1 MRTSFF
7 IMQLFQESV
16 ERSESCKLAITNAL
30 EELLFNCSAKVLKSD
45 KDLLVF
51 EQMRV
56 FTDAFLS
63 VINNDINQ
71 NHSDFNREC
80 KTYERN
86 IRKVFV
92 SKEIEGR
99 LEDLKNR
106 ETTCEISESLEQVDE
121 EYSNI
126 ELARP
131 RNIKEKS
138 TPIVELKPYTNPL
151 TR

>member
-1 MRTSFF
+1 
-7 IMQLFQESV
+7 
-16 ERSESCKLAITNAL
+16 
-30 EELLFNCSAKVLKSD
+30 
-45 KDLLVF
+45 
-51 EQMRV
+51 MRV

-63 VINNDINQ
+63 VMNNDINQ
-71 NHSDFNREC
+71 NHFDFSREC

-86 IRKVFV
+86 MRKVFV
-92 SKEIEGR
+92 SKETDGR

-106 ETTCEISESLEQVDE
+106 ERTCEISESLEQDDE
-121 EYSNI
+121 EYSNT

-131 RNIKEKS
+131 RNIKENS

>member
-1 MRTSFF
+1 M
-7 IMQLFQESV
+7 
-16 ERSESCKLAITNAL
+16 
-30 EELLFNCSAKVLKSD
+30 KSD

-106 ETTCEISESLEQVDE
+106 ERTCEISESLEQVDE